1 MHLDARSHDKPKR
14 NEALR
19 IIKSAEIRNVIT
31 LDTKA
36 WLHLV
41 KISILFFLYLLR
53 QNAFQVIAVD
63 GVCSGII
70 QCPSAE
76 ECTDWLQA
84 IASNISALTKHNVR
98 VSAAF
103 VYEILINFKASCSD
117 IAGREW
123 V

>member
-1 MHLDARSHDKPKR
+1 M
-14 NEALR
+14 
-19 IIKSAEIRNVIT
+19 
-31 LDTKA
+31 
-36 WLHLV
+36 
-41 KISILFFLYLLR
+41 
-53 QNAFQVIAVD
+53 D

-98 VSAAF
+98 ISASF
-103 VYEILINFKASCSD
+103 LYEILINLKVSCSGM
-117 IAGREW
+117 AGVWR